1 MLPCPAKMA
10 VLEQAVGPPEQAMA
24 YLNIRLRI
32 RAIPYG
38 LASLIAEA
46 VVAAASTIK
55 RALTG
60 MIQEKAAMVAQM
72 VGMAASILTMTV
84 TPAVVAVL
92 MAAVLAVMVAHISVN
107 KVPAKAQLTM
117 VLAAVERG
125 CTTQLP
131 IMLLQAAAVI
141 KA

>member
-1 MLPCPAKMA
+1 MA
-10 VLEQAVGPPEQAMA
+10 ALEQAVRPLERAMA

-32 RAIPYG
+32 RAIHCG

-46 VVAAASTIK
+46 VVAAACTIK

-60 MIQEKAAMVAQM
+60 MIQKKAAMVAQM
-72 VGMAASILTMTV
+72 VGMAASILTITV

-92 MAAVLAVMVAHISVN
+92 MAAVLAVRVAHISVN
-107 KVPAKAQLTM
+107 KVPAKTQLTM

-125 CTTQLP
+125 RTT
-131 IMLLQAAAVI
+131 
-141 KA
+141 

>member
-1 MLPCPAKMA
+1 MA
-10 VLEQAVGPPEQAMA
+10 ELEQAVRPPEQAMA
-24 YLNIRLRI
+24 YLNIRLKI
-32 RAIPYG
+32 RAIHCG

-46 VVAAASTIK
+46 VVAAARTIK
-55 RALTG
+55 GALTG
-60 MIQEKAAMVAQM
+60 MIQKKAAMVAQM

-92 MAAVLAVMVAHISVN
+92 MAAVLAVMVAHISVH

-131 IMLLQAAAVI
+131 IMLLQAAAAI